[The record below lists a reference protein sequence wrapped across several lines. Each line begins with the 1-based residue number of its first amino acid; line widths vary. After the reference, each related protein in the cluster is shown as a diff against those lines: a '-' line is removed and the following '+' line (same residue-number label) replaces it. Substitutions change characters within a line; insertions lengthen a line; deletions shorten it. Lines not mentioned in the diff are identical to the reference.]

1 VVDLFIDG
9 DALAATRTTLEN
21 IRETLSGAAGAMS
34 SVPGDVTGHDS
45 LRQRLSGFG
54 EEWNH
59 GIGELAEVSGSGA
72 EGLGVIAQG
81 FAELDAALKASL
93 ETSGGEG

>member
-1 VVDLFIDG
+1 MVDLFIDG

-34 SVPGDVTGHDS
+34 AVPGDVTGHDA
-45 LRQRLSGFG
+45 LRQQLSSFG

-59 GIGELAEVSGSGA
+59 GIGELSEVSGNGA
-72 EGLGVIAQG
+72 EGLAAIAQG
-81 FAELDAALKASL
+81 FADLDAALKASIDG
-93 ETSGGEG
+93 TGGEG